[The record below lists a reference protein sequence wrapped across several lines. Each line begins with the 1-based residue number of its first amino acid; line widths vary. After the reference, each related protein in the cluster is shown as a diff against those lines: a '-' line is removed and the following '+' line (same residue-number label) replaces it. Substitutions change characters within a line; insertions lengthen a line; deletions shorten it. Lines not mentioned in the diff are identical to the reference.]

1 MNRNV
6 DLNEMKQYGD
16 KLFHNGFSCA
26 EAVIYTLNK
35 FYDIGLTEKEM
46 SMCSGFPWGLG
57 GGGCICGALASAS
70 MVLSHFFGRKSETV
84 GRDDKC
90 FEINNR
96 LHNMFKEKN
105 GATCCR
111 ILMKG
116 LDRNDDRR
124 KAYCSSYVSN
134 TFDIMYDLMKE
145 VK

>member
-1 MNRNV
+1 MNNLV
-6 DLNEMKQYGD
+6 NLEEMKKYGD
-16 KLFHNGFSCA
+16 NLFHNGFSCA

-35 FYDIGLTEKEM
+35 FYNIGLTEKEM

-70 MVLSHFFGRKSETV
+70 MVLSHFYGRKSINI

-90 FEINNR
+90 FIMSKR
-96 LHNMFKEKN
+96 LHDEFKQKC

-116 LDRNDDRR
+116 LEKDDPRR

-134 TFDIMYDLMKE
+134 TFDIMFKLMKE
-145 VK
+145 V